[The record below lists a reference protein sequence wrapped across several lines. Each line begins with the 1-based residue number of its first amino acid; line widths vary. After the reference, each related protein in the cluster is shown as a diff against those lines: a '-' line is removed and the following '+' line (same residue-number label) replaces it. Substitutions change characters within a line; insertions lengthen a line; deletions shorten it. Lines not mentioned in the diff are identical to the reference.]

1 MIIYEHGV
9 QIERK
14 LAGMGLGGG
23 GGGGVDNHDNWVTD
37 MLSQLNM
44 HNHTCRWISN
54 LFMQI

>member
-23 GGGGVDNHDNWVTD
+23 GVYNHDNWVTD

-44 HNHTCRWISN
+44 HNHTCRSILK

>member
-23 GGGGVDNHDNWVTD
+23 GGGLTTMIIG
-37 MLSQLNM
+37 
-44 HNHTCRWISN
+44 
-54 LFMQI
+54 